1 MSMGARLFKPIII
14 VLAIATAAVFFWPIL
29 SPYFDRPPG
38 DFETEMGSNR
48 LEDGRYEQALEQFD
62 TALQLAPNHRGALM
76 GRALVFIQTEQ
87 YDDAIAELD
96 YLIETLSTTLAPDD
110 STGLAT
116 LASAHANRGIVND
129 RIGQYENALADYIEA
144 LKIDEDTVDGPGII
158 HKILY
163 GADDLSTVRDRAQY
177 LYEQL
182 ALPESERLLRVPELD
197 EAQRMYKP

>member
-1 MSMGARLFKPIII
+1 MSMSGKLFKPAIV
-14 VLAIATAAVFFWPIL
+14 VLAIVTAGFFFWPLI
-29 SPYFDRPPG
+29 SPYFDRPAG

-48 LEDGRYEQALEQFD
+48 LQDGRYDQALDFFNE
-62 TALQLAPNHRGALM
+62 ALQLSPNHRGALM

-96 YLIETLSTTLAPDD
+96 YLIDFLSTESAEDD
-110 STGLAT
+110 STGVAT
-116 LASAHANRGIVND
+116 LASAYANRGIVKD
-129 RIGQYENALADYIEA
+129 RVGRYEAALADYIEA
-144 LKIDEDTVDGPGII
+144 LKTDDETVDGPGVI

-182 ALPESERLLRVPELD
+182 ALPEAERLLRVPELD
-197 EAQRMYKP
+197 DQQRMYKP